1 MHLALLNFEGY
12 FDFSFFAAACL
23 EGRGTEKQSTVVLS
37 DCLHLMVY
45 KLTISYD
52 MVNLMMKQWI
62 MPPSVGAQGVTDL
75 FAEYEH

>member
-37 DCLHLMVY
+37 DCLYLMVY

-62 MPPSVGAQGVTDL
+62 MPPPVGAHRVTDL

>member
-1 MHLALLNFEGY
+1 MALLNFEGY
-12 FDFSFFAAACL
+12 FDFVFGAAVCL

-37 DCLHLMVY
+37 DCLYLMVN

-62 MPPSVGAQGVTDL
+62 TPPSVGAHRVTDL
-75 FAEYEH
+75 FAEHEH